1 MRFGC
6 ISSGERAQSSTT
18 VVSFSQ
24 PDRPSKQSQ
33 GTRPCA
39 RILFDQVL
47 SSRVHWQI
55 GVSAISPTL
64 RTSLCPQPF
73 WVARQ
78 RRVVAEWSVPGEPA
92 LRRHAESAEGDR
104 ESGRNLRDLLN
115 KVGAGDQTRGEPAT
129 SDDGQLLPLH
139 FDDVFR
145 RYAPYVGAI
154 VLQLI
159 GRPGDVDD
167 VVQDVF
173 IQAHRGLSKL
183 RDPAAVRPW
192 LRRIAVR
199 RARRWLRKRWVR
211 RWLGE
216 ADIDMQPELVD
227 SSASPEERAQ
237 IAHIYR
243 MLDKMPRDERIV
255 WVLRLVEG
263 ETLEAIAD
271 LLGCSVSTVQRRLKA
286 AQAAMG
292 GIQ

>member
-1 MRFGC
+1 MGPAIF
-6 ISSGERAQSSTT
+6 
-18 VVSFSQ
+18 
-24 PDRPSKQSQ
+24 
-33 GTRPCA
+33 
-39 RILFDQVL
+39 FDQVL
-47 SSRVHWQI
+47 PLGGHSYTGLSS
-55 GVSAISPTL
+55 ISLILWSPVCPPT
-64 RTSLCPQPF
+64 F
-73 WVARQ
+73 WVAGQ
-78 RRVVAEWSVPGEPA
+78 RRGMAEWSVSSEPA
-92 LRRHAESAEGDR
+92 LRRRPESADGER
-104 ESGRNLRDLLN
+104 ESGFRDLLSR
-115 KVGAGDQTRGEPAT
+115 VQRGGPALRAPAAPEK
-129 SDDGQLLPLH
+129 GEELPLR

-211 RWLGE
+211 RWFGE
-216 ADIDMQPELVD
+216 SDVDMQAELID

-243 MLDKMPRDERIV
+243 MLERMPRDERIV

-271 LLGCSVSTVQRRLKA
+271 LLGCSVSTVQRRLRA
-286 AQAAMG
+286 AESAMG
-292 GIQ
+292 EIR